1 MKGIYR
7 VYKGGE
13 LISESKNLIT
23 TAGQQQIL
31 QYLAGLNNSWGD
43 YIAAGTGASTPSL
56 TDTSL
61 NFEFVRGPVIAKS
74 VDYTSGQITLK
85 ADITDSL
92 AAGWIYELGLF
103 PGNVTYSANSSQAAV
118 LTSFNPNVDAFSVGT
133 YNTTLYRLGLESLGV
148 TAATSTATTT
158 NDPNFVTDVS
168 AYTNADSF
176 ALAYFT
182 NDAHCANITVRIKTD
197 SSNYYSYTFTPSTVS
212 GYYITNFSKSVFS
225 ATGNPDWSD
234 INQIDLVVTANSG
247 GSTTINFDGLSI
259 ISLDPS
265 DNWFLVSRSTLTT
278 PIYKDVNEEL
288 NVEYILQFSASSG
301 GSGVTI
307 IDNGDESYAITLLSG
322 LVDNGDESY
331 GITV

>member
-7 VYKGGE
+7 VYKKGE

-23 TAGQQQIL
+23 TLGQQQIL
-31 QYLAGLNNSWGD
+31 QYLAGLNTSWGD

-85 ADITDSL
+85 ADITDSV
-92 AAGWIYELGLF
+92 AGWIYELGLF
-103 PGNVTYSANSSQAAV
+103 PGNVTTAANSSQATV
-118 LTSFNPNVDAFSVGT
+118 LSTFDPNVDAFSVGT
-133 YNTTLYRLGLESLGV
+133 YNTTLYRLGLESLAV

-168 AYTNADSF
+168 SYTNADSF

-182 NDAHCANITVRIKTD
+182 NDAHCANIVIRLKTD
-197 SSNYYSYTFTPSTVS
+197 SSNYYSYSFTPNTTT
-212 GYYITNFSKSVFS
+212 GYYITNFSKSAFS
-225 ATGNPDWSD
+225 ATGLPDWSD

-247 GSTTINFDGLSI
+247 GSTTINFDGISI
-259 ISLDPS
+259 VALDPA

-278 PIYKDVNEEL
+278 PIYKDLNEEL
-288 NVEYILQFSASSG
+288 NVEYVLQFSAASG
-301 GSGVTI
+301 GSGV
-307 IDNGDESYAITLLSG
+307 S
-322 LVDNGDESY
+322 LVDNGDESIGITLSSGLVDLGDENV